1 MTFDPIAKL
10 MKISACAG
18 FLLAGSGIGAMA
30 QDGRAT
36 AQQGGAA
43 AQKVD
48 DHAAPAADAVLT
60 GQATQPTTGADAGRM
75 QRPGSGADHPSSG
88 ITLMERMG
96 IPLPPLPPEKPYTG
110 KVDLAY
116 GAFQRG
122 LFGTA
127 FDYALPLA
135 EKGDPASETLIG
147 ELMSRGLAVKKDLK
161 GAAFWYAKAAKGGD
175 PAAMFK
181 YALILLEGVYAPKD
195 NALADDY
202 MHKAA
207 DAGNASA
214 QFNWGQILVSQ
225 NPGVKGLRLALPYY
239 EKSAEQGIADAQY
252 AVAQIYRNLPDLPE
266 DKRNMAR
273 EWLVRAARA
282 GFDTAQLDMGI
293 WLINGIMGPQNLDNG
308 FNWLRIAANRGN
320 VAAQNRLAHV
330 YVAALGTRPDP
341 VEAAKW
347 YILSR
352 RAGLNDPSLEDFYMG
367 LPTAQQKQAIEAAN
381 KYRFG
386 HNTTAQVQ
394 ARPNT
399 KGVNTQSTRKS
410 VLPPP
415 PAQPNQA
422 VGLPGVSIPP
432 VGSFSSEND
441 TGDDENTNVEPS
453 APVAK
458 PATP

>member
-1 MTFDPIAKL
+1 MTFDPVGKL
-10 MKISACAG
+10 MRLSACAG
-18 FLLAGSGIGAMA
+18 FLLAASGMGAMA
-30 QDGRAT
+30 QKA
-36 AQQGGAA
+36 
-43 AQKVD
+43 D
-48 DHAAPAADAVLT
+48 DHAGPAAGPATGADAAMADK
-60 GQATQPTTGADAGRM
+60 ATQPTTGADAGRM
-75 QRPGSGADHPSSG
+75 QRPGAGEDKPSAG

-135 EKGDPASETLIG
+135 EKGDPASETLIA
-147 ELMSRGLAVKKDLK
+147 ELMSRGLAVKKDMK
-161 GAAFWYAKAAKGGD
+161 GAAFWYGKAAKDGD

-181 YALILLEGVYAPKD
+181 YALIVLEGVYAPKD
-195 NALADDY
+195 TALAYDY

-214 QFNWGQILVSQ
+214 QFNWAQILVSQ
-225 NPGVKGLRLALPYY
+225 NPGVKGLHLALPYY

-252 AVAQIYRNLPDLPE
+252 AVAQIYRNLPDLPQE
-266 DKRNMAR
+266 KRDMAR

-347 YILSR
+347 FILSR
-352 RAGLNDPSLEDFYMG
+352 RAGLNDPSLEDFYLG

-381 KYRFG
+381 KYRVG
-386 HNTTAQVQ
+386 HKSAQVQ
-394 ARPNT
+394 A
-399 KGVNTQSTRKS
+399 
-410 VLPPP
+410 
-415 PAQPNQA
+415 PASKNKVPAPKPEPAPAPSNAA
-422 VGLPGVSIPP
+422 VGLPGVSVPP
-432 VGSFSSEND
+432 VGGYMPEND
-441 TGDDENTNVEPS
+441 APDDENTKVEPQ
-453 APVAK
+453 APGAK
-458 PATP
+458 SATP

>member
-1 MTFDPIAKL
+1 MTFDLVATL
-10 MKISACAG
+10 LRISTCAG
-18 FLLAGSGIGAMA
+18 FLLAGSGIGLHA
-30 QDGRAT
+30 QEAKDRGP
-36 AQQGGAA
+36 
-43 AQKVD
+43 D
-48 DHAAPAADAVLT
+48 PAVS
-60 GQATQPTTGADAGRM
+60 GPATQPTTGADAGRM
-75 QRPGSGADHPSSG
+75 QRPGSPDKPSAG
-88 ITLMERMG
+88 IELMERMG

-110 KVDLAY
+110 KIDLAY

-135 EKGDPASETLIG
+135 EKGDPASETLIA
-147 ELMSRGLAVKKDLK
+147 ELMSRGLAVKKDMK

-181 YALILLEGVYAPKD
+181 YSLMLLEGIYAPKD

-202 MHKAA
+202 MRKAA

-225 NPGVKGLRLALPYY
+225 NPGVKGLHLALPYY

-252 AVAQIYRNLPDLPE
+252 AVAQIYRNLPDLPQ
-266 DKRNMAR
+266 DKHDKAR

-320 VAAQNRLAHV
+320 VAAQNRLAHA
-330 YVAALGTRPDP
+330 YVSALGTRPDP

-347 YILSR
+347 FILSR
-352 RAGLNDPSLEDFYMG
+352 RAGLNDANLEDFYLG
-367 LPTAQQKQAIEAAN
+367 LPAEQQKQAIDAAN

-386 HNTTAQVQ
+386 NRPLGRVAAQS
-394 ARPNT
+394 AAGKAGANKPDA
-399 KGVNTQSTRKS
+399 QSA
-410 VLPPP
+410 
-415 PAQPNQA
+415 PASSSPTPSNAA
-422 VGLPGVSIPP
+422 VGLPGVSVPP
-432 VGSFSSEND
+432 AGVILPEND
-441 TGDDENTNVEPS
+441 AGDDENTVAEPS
-453 APVAK
+453 AP
-458 PATP
+458 ATP